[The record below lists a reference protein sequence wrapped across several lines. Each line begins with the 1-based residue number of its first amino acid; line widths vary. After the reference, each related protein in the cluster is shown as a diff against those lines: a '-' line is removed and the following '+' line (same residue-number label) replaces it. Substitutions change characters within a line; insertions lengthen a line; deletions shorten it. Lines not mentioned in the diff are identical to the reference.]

1 MNLRL
6 INLFTFFSLILSATA
21 LLGQTSEPV
30 VVVVP
35 SAPVAADIATLIEKS
50 RAEWNV
56 PGLSVAIVK
65 DGQVFLSSGFGVRE
79 FGKAEAVDGDTLFAI
94 ASNSKAFTAAAI
106 AMLDEEGKLKWSDRV
121 QQYLPWLEL
130 YDRYVSTELRVDDL
144 LCHRS
149 GLGTFSGDLLWWGT
163 PYTPEDVLRRARHLS
178 AKGPFRA
185 SYGYSNLMYLA
196 AGEVIHKAS
205 GQTWQSF
212 VEQRILQPVGM
223 DRSVTS
229 IKALDAKG
237 NFATPHKSLVDGVR
251 TIPWYNWDTM
261 AAAGGIISSSNDMA
275 KWVRVQLDR
284 GRIDDSRRLFSDASS
299 FRMWSPHTI
308 IPMSAAS
315 QKRSPTTHFRAYGLG
330 WNLADYKGRMLV
342 SHGGGYDG
350 MYSQVM
356 LVPEENLGIVV
367 LTNSMTGLP
376 SALANTIVDEFLGGE
391 KRPLLLEGLERDRK
405 DREAFSKRVSDATAQ
420 KVAEAQ
426 PSRSPDACMGTYRC
440 PLYGD
445 ITVTKNCDRLVMSLL
460 PNPELVADLT
470 HLHYDTWKIT
480 WRKEF
485 AWFAEGTVQFV
496 PDANGDFQE
505 LRLKVPNDDLW
516 FDELKPVRVQ

>member
-1 MNLRL
+1 MKILMAILRFFRMTSR
-6 INLFTFFSLILSATA
+6 ISVFCFHSRLFASIRVNSRLNFFMYHCSSESPGDEIAIDKSLHVPESVAVGDSRHCSGRHRTPWSVA
-21 LLGQTSEPV
+21 
-30 VVVVP
+30 VP
-35 SAPVAADIATLIEKS
+35 SGPVAADIASLIEKS

-65 DGQVFLSSGFGVRE
+65 DGQIFLSSGFGVRE

-121 QQYLPWLEL
+121 QQHLPWLEL

-163 PYTPEDVLRRARHLS
+163 PYSPEDVLRRARQLS

-196 AGEVIHKAS
+196 AGEVIQKAS
-205 GQTWQSF
+205 GQSWQSF
-212 VEQRILQPVGM
+212 IEQRILQPVGM

-284 GRIDDSRRLFSDASS
+284 GRIDDSRRLFSEASS
-299 FRMWSPHTI
+299 FRMWSSHTI
-308 IPMSAAS
+308 
-315 QKRSPTTHFRAYGLG
+315 
-330 WNLADYKGRMLV
+330 
-342 SHGGGYDG
+342 
-350 MYSQVM
+350 
-356 LVPEENLGIVV
+356 VP
-367 LTNSMTGLP
+367 
-376 SALANTIVDEFLGGE
+376 
-391 KRPLLLEGLERDRK
+391 
-405 DREAFSKRVSDATAQ
+405 
-420 KVAEAQ
+420 
-426 PSRSPDACMGTYRC
+426 
-440 PLYGD
+440 
-445 ITVTKNCDRLVMSLL
+445 
-460 PNPELVADLT
+460 
-470 HLHYDTWKIT
+470 
-480 WRKEF
+480 
-485 AWFAEGTVQFV
+485 
-496 PDANGDFQE
+496 
-505 LRLKVPNDDLW
+505 
-516 FDELKPVRVQ
+516 